1 MKSDIRTR
9 EDLRA
14 IVQMKLIELN
24 HERFIET
31 DNLSKQCDVFQAIS
45 EGEMMLKADTD
56 VPLQVLKIWI
66 MESEMLLMSYNKRK
80 KAI

>member
-1 MKSDIRTR
+1 MKSEIRTR

-24 HERFIET
+24 HERYIET
-31 DNLSKQCDVFQAIS
+31 DDLAKQCDVFQAIS
-45 EGEMMLKADTD
+45 EGEMMLKGDTD

-80 KAI
+80 KA